1 MTSSR
6 ATGARTLLQLRE
18 WIPSRL
24 ALAGVA
30 GLSLVGG
37 LLEALIVGL
46 VASIGAAVAQGQE
59 RLEMSLG
66 PVDLSVTTTRA
77 LAVGFAVVV
86 LMVAARLMAG
96 VLSSRLASRTLVDA
110 RSRLLASYLSASYEV
125 QRTVVQAE
133 LHDLIAFQ
141 AMRMSQAVLTVTSAM
156 THGLSFIALVAVAF
170 LFDPLTAGMMF
181 LLSVVLGALFLPM
194 VRRSN
199 RAGQNHLDAQVQVGV
214 ELGDVTGLLAEVH
227 VYEGQQGMM
236 RRLAGSIAQSG
247 RAFRTAAF
255 MTQLT
260 PTLYLAAVL
269 LLLLSALM
277 ALSSVGVSD
286 LQTVGAIA
294 LLMLRGLR
302 YSQQLQSRF
311 QVAVEHAPDVV
322 SLSSALRRFRD
333 SAAPDHGDD
342 VERVE
347 TLEFRDVTYHHP
359 GTTEGV
365 DDVTVSLHRGEV
377 VGVVGHS
384 GAGKSTFAE
393 LILGLRQPTDG
404 LVLVNDRARSEYR
417 LGSWFRR
424 VAYVG
429 QESRLLAGNVA
440 DNVAFFRE
448 LDRPRIQAALTAAS
462 LGDDLQRWE
471 HGDQREVGAGGRDVS
486 GGQRQRIAIA
496 RALVGD
502 PDVIVMDEPT
512 SALDPESERRIRE
525 SIAALAGQ
533 VLVIVVAHRHS
544 TLDVCDRIL
553 RFEDGQC
560 REVTVESLGDV
571 PLDL

>member
-1 MTSSR
+1 MTTSR

-24 ALAGVA
+24 TLLGVA
-30 GLSLVGG
+30 ALSLAGG

-46 VASIGAAVAQGQE
+46 VAGIGAAVAQGQDL
-59 RLEMSLG
+59 LEMSLG
-66 PVDLSVTTTRA
+66 PVDMSVTTTRA
-77 LAVGFAVVV
+77 LAVGFVATAV
-86 LMVAARLMAG
+86 MVMARLTAS
-96 VLSSRLASRTLVDA
+96 VLGARLASRTLVNA
-110 RSRLLASYLSASYEV
+110 RRRLLEGYLSASYEV

-141 AMRMSQAVLTVTSAM
+141 AMRMSQAVLTVTTAV
-156 THGLSFIALVAVAF
+156 THGLSFIALVAVAV
-170 LFDPLTAGMMF
+170 LFDPLTAGMM
-181 LLSVVLGALFLPM
+181 LALSIVLAAVFLPM

-227 VYEGQQGMM
+227 VYGGQQGMM
-236 RRLAGSIAQSG
+236 ARLAGSIAQSG
-247 RAFRTAAF
+247 RAFRTAAV
-255 MTQLT
+255 MAQLT

-269 LLLLSALM
+269 TLLLSALL
-277 ALSSVGVSD
+277 ALSAVGVSD

-302 YSQQLQSRF
+302 YSQQLQSQF

-322 SLSSALRRFRD
+322 SLSAALRRFRD

-342 VERVE
+342 VERVD
-347 TLEFRDVTYHHP
+347 TLEFQDVTYHHP

-365 DDVTVSLHRGEV
+365 DDVSVALRRGEV

-393 LILGLRQPTDG
+393 LTLGLRQPTRG
-404 LVLVNDRARSEYR
+404 RVLVNDRPRSDFR
-417 LGSWFRR
+417 LGSWYRR

-440 DNVAFFRE
+440 DNVAFFRD
-448 LDRPRIQAALTAAS
+448 LGDPRVQAALAAAS
-462 LGDDLQRWE
+462 LGEDLQRWE

-525 SIAALAGQ
+525 SVAALAGH

-553 RFEDGQC
+553 QFEDGRL
-560 REVTVESLGDV
+560 RELAPGALGEV
-571 PLDL
+571 PM